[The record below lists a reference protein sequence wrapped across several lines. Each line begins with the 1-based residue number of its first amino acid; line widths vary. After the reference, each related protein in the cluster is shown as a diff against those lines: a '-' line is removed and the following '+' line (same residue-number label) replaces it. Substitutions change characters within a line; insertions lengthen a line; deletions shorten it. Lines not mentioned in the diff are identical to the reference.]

1 LPKNGLRL
9 IFNLNY
15 FKSMADKAL
24 IEKAKKIFENF
35 LLKQGSRKTPERF
48 SVIDELYSL
57 PEDEHMDVEGLF
69 LSMRNKGYTIS
80 RATIYNTLDLLV
92 ESGLAVKHQFK
103 DKVALYEQ
111 ALTYKHHDHHV
122 CNQCRKIRE
131 FSDPKI
137 NEIKVIVG
145 KSFQSA
151 ITSHSLVLY
160 GNCEIE
166 NCENLKVI

>member
-1 LPKNGLRL
+1 MRMIHL
-9 IFNLNY
+9 Y
-15 FKSMADKAL
+15 FWKKEIMADKAL

-35 LLKQGSRKTPERF
+35 LLKQGSRKTPERY

-57 PEDEHMDVEGLF
+57 PEDEHIDVEGLF
-69 LSMRNKGYTIS
+69 LKMRNKGYTIS

-137 NEIKVIVG
+137 NQIKEMIG
-145 KSFQSA
+145 MKFQSE

-160 GNCEIE
+160 GDCQIPNCDHQT
-166 NCENLKVI
+166 VI

>member
-1 LPKNGLRL
+1 
-9 IFNLNY
+9 
-15 FKSMADKAL
+15 MADTAL
-24 IEKAKKIFENF
+24 IQKAKKIFENY
-35 LLKQGSRKTPERF
+35 LIKQGSRKTPERY
-48 SVIDELYSL
+48 SVIDELYAL
-57 PEDEHMDVEGLF
+57 PEDEHIDVEGLF
-69 LSMRNKGYTIS
+69 LKMRNKGYTIS

-92 ESGLAVKHQFK
+92 DSGLAVKHQFK

-137 NEIKVIVG
+137 KEIKEVMG
-145 KSFQSA
+145 REFGSA

-160 GNCEIE
+160 GDCTIAH
-166 NCENLKVI
+166 CENLTLTS

>member
-1 LPKNGLRL
+1 M
-9 IFNLNY
+9 
-15 FKSMADKAL
+15 SDKAL

-35 LLKQGSRKTPERF
+35 LTKQGSRKTPERF
-48 SVIDELYSL
+48 SVIDELYAL
-57 PEDEHMDVEGLF
+57 PEDEHIDVEGLF
-69 LSMRNKGYTIS
+69 LSMRNNGYTIS

-92 ESGLAVKHQFK
+92 ASGLAVKHQFK

-111 ALTYKHHDHHV
+111 ALTFKHHDHHV

-137 NEIKVIVG
+137 NDIKADTG
-145 KSFQSA
+145 KSFSSS

-160 GNCEIE
+160 GDCLIE
-166 NCENLKVI
+166 NCENLVEL

>member
-1 LPKNGLRL
+1 
-9 IFNLNY
+9 
-15 FKSMADKAL
+15 MADTAL

-35 LLKQGSRKTPERF
+35 LSKQGSRKTPERF
-48 SVIDELYSL
+48 SVIDELYLL
-57 PEDEHMDVEGLF
+57 PEDEHIGVEGLF
-69 LSMRNKGYTIS
+69 LKMRNKGYTIS

-137 NEIKVIVG
+137 NEIKEIIG
-145 KSFQSA
+145 KEFQSG

-160 GNCEIE
+160 GDCQIE
-166 NCENLKVI
+166 NCENLNAIEL

>member
-1 LPKNGLRL
+1 M
-9 IFNLNY
+9 
-15 FKSMADKAL
+15 SDKAL
-24 IEKAKKIFENF
+24 IEKAKKIFEDF
-35 LLKQGSRKTPERF
+35 LVKKGSRKTPERF
-48 SVIDELYSL
+48 SVIDKLYSL

-69 LSMRNKGYTIS
+69 LAMRNSGHTIS

-111 ALTYKHHDHHV
+111 ALTYKHHDHYV

-137 NEIKVIVG
+137 KEIKASIG
-145 KSFQSA
+145 KDFQSE

-160 GNCEIE
+160 GNCLLES
-166 NCENLKVI
+166 CENLPKNN

>member
-1 LPKNGLRL
+1 
-9 IFNLNY
+9 
-15 FKSMADKAL
+15 
-24 IEKAKKIFENF
+24 
-35 LLKQGSRKTPERF
+35 
-48 SVIDELYSL
+48 
-57 PEDEHMDVEGLF
+57 MDVEGLF

-111 ALTYKHHDHHV
+111 ALTYQHHDHHV

-137 NEIKVIVG
+137 DEIKSIIG
-145 KSFQSA
+145 ASFQSA

-160 GNCEIE
+160 GDCRIR
-166 NCENLKVI
+166 NCENFSLI

>member
-1 LPKNGLRL
+1 MSNPEIL
-9 IFNLNY
+9 
-15 FKSMADKAL
+15 
-24 IEKAKKIFENF
+24 EKAKRIFEDY
-35 LLKQGSRKTPERF
+35 LLKHGSRKTPERF
-48 SVIDELYSL
+48 SVLEELYAL

-69 LSMRNKGYTIS
+69 LSMRNAGSTIS

-137 NEIKVIVG
+137 KEIKEIVG
-145 KSFQSA
+145 KEFGSA
-151 ITSHSLVLY
+151 ISSHSLVLY
-160 GNCEIE
+160 GTCTIP
-166 NCENLKVI
+166 NCENLPESA

>member
-1 LPKNGLRL
+1 
-9 IFNLNY
+9 
-15 FKSMADKAL
+15 MADKAH

-35 LLKQGSRKTPERF
+35 LSKQGSRKTPERF

-137 NEIKVIVG
+137 NEIKEAIG
-145 KSFQSA
+145 KEFKSS
-151 ITSHSLVLY
+151 IKSHSLVLY
-160 GNCEIE
+160 GDCLIKD
-166 NCENLKVI
+166 CENKPALL

>member
-1 LPKNGLRL
+1 
-9 IFNLNY
+9 
-15 FKSMADKAL
+15 MADTAL

-35 LLKQGSRKTPERF
+35 LIKQGNRKTPERF
-48 SVIDELYSL
+48 SVIDELYLL
-57 PEDEHMDVEGLF
+57 PEDEHIDVEGLF
-69 LSMRNKGYTIS
+69 LKMRNKGYTIS

-137 NEIKVIVG
+137 NEIKEAMG
-145 KSFQSA
+145 REFQSG

-160 GNCEIE
+160 GDCKIE
-166 NCENLKVI
+166 NCENLNAIPAF

>member
-1 LPKNGLRL
+1 
-9 IFNLNY
+9 
-15 FKSMADKAL
+15 MADKAL

-35 LLKQGSRKTPERF
+35 LIKQGSRKTPERF

-103 DKVALYEQ
+103 GHPPSKPMAPTWTVTA
-111 ALTYKHHDHHV
+111 A
-122 CNQCRKIRE
+122 
-131 FSDPKI
+131 
-137 NEIKVIVG
+137 
-145 KSFQSA
+145 
-151 ITSHSLVLY
+151 TSR
-160 GNCEIE
+160 
-166 NCENLKVI
+166 

>member
-1 LPKNGLRL
+1 
-9 IFNLNY
+9 
-15 FKSMADKAL
+15 MADKSV

-35 LLKQGSRKTPERF
+35 LIRQGSRKTPERY
-48 SVIDELYSL
+48 SVIDELYAL
-57 PEDEHMDVEGLF
+57 PQDEHIDVEGLF
-69 LSMRNKGYTIS
+69 LLMRNKGYTIS

-92 ESGLAVKHQFK
+92 ECGLAVKHQFK

-131 FSDPKI
+131 FSDQRI
-137 NEIKVIVG
+137 NAIKDAMG
-145 KSFQSA
+145 KEFSSS

-160 GNCEIE
+160 GDCQIQNCQ
-166 NCENLKVI
+166 NLSLG